1 MCQCKVIVGCTF
13 LFRMLVY
20 MYMNSDRVFYVFS
33 YIHLIVYAKQH
44 TLHPTLHKT
53 LHRAMKRDV
62 TRGGRRTNRGAL
74 DDAVAGARRFFMNNV
89 RDTHRQL
96 GVDVLLGLGEYSVLC
111 GGNSSRSGGE
121 KKPLLHQYAPLSYRL
136 AQIRRVL
143 SSSVLNPPITS
154 TTASA
159 APTTTADR
167 FPMGARNTGITRLL
181 VPTAKSKR
189 VRLVKRTPAV
199 TLTLDSKIKTDS
211 YSNHTTDANATT
223 VGTSAN
229 EKILG
234 VLSRKLDALFE
245 DWLREIPQQKSRND
259 SNTTTVTAC
268 KGRNV
273 ARKVVKQDG
282 KSPK

>member
-1 MCQCKVIVGCTF
+1 
-13 LFRMLVY
+13 
-20 MYMNSDRVFYVFS
+20 
-33 YIHLIVYAKQH
+33 
-44 TLHPTLHKT
+44 
-53 LHRAMKRDV
+53 
-62 TRGGRRTNRGAL
+62 
-74 DDAVAGARRFFMNNV
+74 MNNV

-111 GGNSSRSGGE
+111 GGNSSRGGGE

-136 AQIRRVL
+136 AQIRRIL

-159 APTTTADR
+159 APITTTADR
-167 FPMGARNTGITRLL
+167 FLMGARVAAVRRLF
-181 VPTAKSKR
+181 VPTSNSKG

-234 VLSRKLDALFE
+234 VLSRKLDALFD
-245 DWLREIPQQKSRND
+245 DWLREIPLQKGRNG

-268 KGRNV
+268 KERNM